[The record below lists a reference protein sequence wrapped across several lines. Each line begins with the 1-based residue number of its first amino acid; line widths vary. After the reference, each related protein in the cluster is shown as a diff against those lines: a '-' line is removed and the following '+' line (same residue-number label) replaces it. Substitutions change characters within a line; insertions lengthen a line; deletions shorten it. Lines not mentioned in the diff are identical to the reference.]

1 MLKKYKH
8 TVKQHMCE
16 FTYSLCINSTEDE
29 QTTPLTYGHEKHP
42 YLPKRINSNVSSG
55 PMHEKKKKNENN
67 FKKSLLKKYIFT

>member
-16 FTYSLCINSTEDE
+16 FTYSLYINSTEDE

-42 YLPKRINSNVSSG
+42 YLPKRINSNVSTG
-55 PMHEKKKKNENN
+55 PMHEKKKKTKTIS
-67 FKKSLLKKYIFT
+67 KKAC